1 MAAVKEAVSPD
12 KTYQVVTVEKTEPP
26 VGIEGG
32 NWYRYVI
39 ALEGEEIVGN
49 RRGTLKQVKEY
60 AEESAMNLSSRVAR
74 GTSSWSSRNKK

>member
-1 MAAVKEAVSPD
+1 MAAIKNAVSPD

-26 VGIEGG
+26 VGIEDG

-39 ALEGEEIVGN
+39 ALEGETIVGN
-49 RRGTLKQVKEY
+49 RRGTLKQVTEY

-74 GTSSWSSRNKK
+74 GTSSWSSRKKK